1 VRLVFLGPPGAGKGT
16 LAVRLAEHF
25 SLAHIATGDLL
36 RLNVQEGT
44 ELGKKAKSFLERG
57 ALVPDDLVIA
67 MVKERLKKPDAKKG
81 FILDGFPRTTA
92 QAEALDQVLS
102 KDGMPLSCVAY
113 FDTSLK
119 TISDRLSGR
128 RTCPKCGMSFH
139 IRNIPPKREGVCD
152 RCNLALVEREDDK
165 EETIRHRLDVY
176 EHETAPLIQHYQK
189 KNLLKKTSGDRP
201 LQEQFEFLKNM
212 CLESV
217 A

>member
-1 VRLVFLGPPGAGKGT
+1 MRLVFLGPPGAGKGT

-44 ELGKKAKSFLERG
+44 VLGKKAKSFLDRG
-57 ALVPDDLVIA
+57 ALVSDELVIA
-67 MVKERLKKPDAKKG
+67 MVKERLGKPDARKG

-92 QAEALDQVLS
+92 QAEALDHVLS
-102 KDGMPLSCVAY
+102 QNVTPLNAVAY
-113 FDTSLK
+113 FETSLK
-119 TISDRLSGR
+119 TIIDRLSGR

-139 IRNIPPKREGVCD
+139 IRNIPPKQEGACD
-152 RCNLALVEREDDK
+152 RCGASLVQREDDK
-165 EETIRHRLDVY
+165 EETVRTRLEVY
-176 EHETAPLIQHYQK
+176 DRETAPLIEYYRK
-189 KNLLKKTSGDRP
+189 KGLLRKTSGDRP
-201 LQEQFEFLKNM
+201 LQEQFDFLKNL